1 MSKRVSVVEPP
12 SQESIPE
19 ANELDQQ
26 TPRRSHSNRDHLI
39 PVRTEA
45 PGVPSPSSANSP
57 KSSVPPSP
65 ARPRASSAI
74 SNPRTPQQS
83 LDAAAQI
90 VASRPS
96 DVSRKPVPGHHIG
109 HPSSSPITPDRR
121 PRLTTEIQIPLS
133 ASPATAP
140 PTAASGS
147 GNGNTSPA
155 VPLIPRRTATA
166 PAFPLDKRTRPRRQ
180 TNTSIKDISSPILD
194 HGQPTFP
201 FSLLSCWPVF
211 LILNP

>member
-26 TPRRSHSNRDHLI
+26 TPRRSHSNRDHLK

-45 PGVPSPSSANSP
+45 PGVPSPSNANSP

-96 DVSRKPVPGHHIG
+96 DVSRKHVPGPINHTHDHHIG
-109 HPSSSPITPDRR
+109 PERR
-121 PRLTTEIQIPLS
+121 PRLTTEIQIPSS
-133 ASPATAP
+133 ATPATAT
-140 PTAASGS
+140 PTAAKA
-147 GNGNTSPA
+147 NGNISPA
-155 VPLIPRRTATA
+155 VPPLPRRTATA
-166 PAFPLDKRTRPRRQ
+166 PAFPLDKRTRPRRP
-180 TNTSIKDISSPILD
+180 TNTSTKDISSPILD
-194 HGQPTFP
+194 PGQSPNQP